1 MGNSLMVQWLG
12 LGAFMAEGTGSIPD
26 QGTKILH
33 SAPHGWGKKKK
44 KKLKCLKEAQP
55 RIILVELQYLN
66 SSPIKGKKGNC

>member
-1 MGNSLMVQWLG
+1 MVQWLG

-44 KKLKCLKEAQP
+44 KETEMFERGTTQDHFG
-55 RIILVELQYLN
+55 RIAVLELFAN
-66 SSPIKGKKGNC
+66 